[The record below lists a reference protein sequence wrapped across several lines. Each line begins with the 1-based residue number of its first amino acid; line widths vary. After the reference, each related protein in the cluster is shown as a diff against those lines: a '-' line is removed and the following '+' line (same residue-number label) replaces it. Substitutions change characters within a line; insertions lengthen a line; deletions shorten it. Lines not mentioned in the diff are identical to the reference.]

1 MKIGLCLSGGGINGA
16 AHIGVIKALEEEN
29 IKFDCV
35 SGTSSGSIVASLY
48 AMGYTPE
55 DMLEL
60 FKNYGKEISKIDWCI
75 IFKLIF
81 GLIFKRKICV
91 EGLNKGTKIEKII
104 NKRAKQK
111 NIKLISDIKMP
122 LIIPSVNLYDGSIY
136 MFTSQQNERKYSDEV
151 ITVNNIDIG
160 KAVEASCSYPGIFC
174 PTNYNNQKL
183 VDGGVR
189 ENTPWKE
196 LKNIGA
202 EKIISV
208 VFEEKKKE
216 KKNVNM
222 LDCITGSMGIMMN
235 ELYNYEIE
243 GIEYLLKIKTD
254 KICLLDIEKTE
265 ELYKIGYEI
274 TKKKIKEINEY
285 LYKL

>member
-1 MKIGLCLSGGGINGA
+1 M
-16 AHIGVIKALEEEN
+16 
-29 IKFDCV
+29 
-35 SGTSSGSIVASLY
+35 ASLY

-222 LDCITGSMGIMMN
+222 LDCITGSMGIMMH

-254 KICLLDIEKTE
+254 KIWLLDIEKTE

-274 TKKKIKEINEY
+274 TKKKIKEIKEY

>member
-1 MKIGLCLSGGGINGA
+1 MKIGLCLSGGGIKGA

-35 SGTSSGSIVASLY
+35 AGTSSGSIVASLY

-55 DMLEL
+55 EMLEL
-60 FKNYGKEISKIDWCI
+60 FKNYGKEISKVDWCI
-75 IFKLIF
+75 IFKLIL
-81 GLIFKRKICV
+81 GLILKRKICV

-104 NKRAKQK
+104 NRSAKKK
-111 NIKLISDIKMP
+111 NIKVISDIKMP

-222 LDCITGSMGIMMN
+222 LDCITGSMGIMMH

-254 KICLLDIEKTE
+254 KIWLLDIEKTE

-274 TKKKIKEINEY
+274 TKKKIKEIKEY

>member
-1 MKIGLCLSGGGINGA
+1 MKIGLCLSGGGIKGA

-55 DMLEL
+55 EMLEL
-60 FKNYGKEISKIDWCI
+60 FKNYGKEISKVDWCI
-75 IFKLIF
+75 IFKLIL
-81 GLIFKRKICV
+81 GLILKREICV

-104 NKRAKQK
+104 NRSAKKK
-111 NIKLISDIKMP
+111 NIKVISDIKMP

-222 LDCITGSMGIMMN
+222 LDCITGSMGIMMH

-254 KICLLDIEKTE
+254 KIWLLDIEKTE

-274 TKKKIKEINEY
+274 TKKKIKEIKEY

>member
-1 MKIGLCLSGGGINGA
+1 MKIGLCLSGGGIKGA

-48 AMGYTPE
+48 AMGYSPE
-55 DMLEL
+55 EMLEL
-60 FKNYGKEISKIDWCI
+60 FKNYGKEISKVDWCI

-81 GLIFKRKICV
+81 GLIFKREICV

-104 NKRAKQK
+104 NRSAKQK

-174 PTNYNNQKL
+174 PTSYNNKKL
-183 VDGGVR
+183 VNGGVR

-222 LDCITGSMGIMMN
+222 LDCITGSMGIMMH

-254 KICLLDIEKTE
+254 KIWLLDIEKTE

-274 TKKKIKEINEY
+274 TKRKMKEIKEY
-285 LYKL
+285 LHKL

>member
-1 MKIGLCLSGGGINGA
+1 MKIGLCLSGGGIKGA

-55 DMLEL
+55 EMLEL

-222 LDCITGSMGIMMN
+222 LDCITGSMGIMMH

-254 KICLLDIEKTE
+254 KIWLLDIEKTE

-274 TKKKIKEINEY
+274 TKKKIKEIKEY

>member
-222 LDCITGSMGIMMN
+222 LDCITGSMGIMMH

-254 KICLLDIEKTE
+254 KIWLLDIEKTE

-274 TKKKIKEINEY
+274 TKKKIKEIKEY

>member
-1 MKIGLCLSGGGINGA
+1 MKIGLCLSGGGIKGA

-48 AMGYTPE
+48 AMGYSPE
-55 DMLEL
+55 EMLEL
-60 FKNYGKEISKIDWCI
+60 FKNYGKEISKVDWCI

-81 GLIFKRKICV
+81 GLIFKREICV

-104 NKRAKQK
+104 NRSAKQK

-174 PTNYNNQKL
+174 PTNYNNKKL

-222 LDCITGSMGIMMN
+222 LDCITGSMGIMMH

-243 GIEYLLKIKTD
+243 EIEYLLKIKTD
-254 KICLLDIEKTE
+254 KIWLLDIEKTE
-265 ELYKIGYEI
+265 KLCKIGYEI
-274 TKKKIKEINEY
+274 TKRKMKEIKEY
-285 LYKL
+285 LHKL

>member
-1 MKIGLCLSGGGINGA
+1 MKIGLCLSGGGIKGA

-222 LDCITGSMGIMMN
+222 LDCITGSMGIMMH

-254 KICLLDIEKTE
+254 KIWLLDIEKTE

-274 TKKKIKEINEY
+274 TKKKIKDIKEY

>member
-1 MKIGLCLSGGGINGA
+1 MKIGLCLSGGGIKGA

-216 KKNVNM
+216 KKIVNM
-222 LDCITGSMGIMMN
+222 LDCITGSMGIMMH

-254 KICLLDIEKTE
+254 KIWLLDIEKTE

-274 TKKKIKEINEY
+274 TKKKIKEIKEY

>member
-1 MKIGLCLSGGGINGA
+1 MKIGLCLSGGGIKGA

-55 DMLEL
+55 EMLEL

-91 EGLNKGTKIEKII
+91 EGLNKGTKIERII

-136 MFTSQQNERKYSDEV
+136 MFISQQNERKYSDEV
-151 ITVNNIDIG
+151 ITINNIDIG

-222 LDCITGSMGIMMN
+222 LDCITGSMGIMMH

-254 KICLLDIEKTE
+254 KIWLLDIEKTE

-274 TKKKIKEINEY
+274 TKKKIKEIKEY

>member
-1 MKIGLCLSGGGINGA
+1 MKIGLCLSGGGIKGA

-55 DMLEL
+55 EMLEL

-111 NIKLISDIKMP
+111 NIKLISDIEMP

-222 LDCITGSMGIMMN
+222 LDCITGSMGIMMH

-254 KICLLDIEKTE
+254 KIWLLDIEKTE

-274 TKKKIKEINEY
+274 TKKKIKEIKEY